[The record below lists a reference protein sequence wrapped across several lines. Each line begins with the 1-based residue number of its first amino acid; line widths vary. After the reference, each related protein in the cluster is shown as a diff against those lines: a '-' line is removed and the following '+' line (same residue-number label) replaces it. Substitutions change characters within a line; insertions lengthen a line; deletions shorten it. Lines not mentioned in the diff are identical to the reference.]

1 MPKRVVDTSGL
12 TKKDPI
18 THRIELKTPSEIDD
32 EAKKWLKI
40 PYELDKS
47 A

>member
-1 MPKRVVDTSGL
+1 MEIAETRHSGL
-12 TKKDPI
+12 AKKDRI
-18 THRIELKTPSEIDD
+18 THRIELKTPLEIDD
-32 EAKKWLKI
+32 EVKKWLKI